1 MLELLEVSL
10 TVTDDPS
17 PYLDDPTPSLDD
29 PTLTLMIHPHLD
41 DPTPCKH
48 PQMTP
53 PPEHMTTLS
62 T

>member
-1 MLELLEVSL
+1 MSL

-53 PPEHMTTLS
+53 PPEHVTTLS
-62 T
+62 I